1 MKPEKQEPMS
11 EMVAAQERR
20 PAREQMATYIIEALP
35 ATLIA
40 ACILFAIYHSTLA
53 PTVT

>member
-1 MKPEKQEPMS
+1 MNPEKHEPMS

-20 PAREQMATYIIEALP
+20 PAREQMMTYVIEALP
-35 ATLIA
+35 ATIIA
-40 ACILFAIYHSTLA
+40 ASILFAIYHSTLA